1 MAMVEKI
8 KNKLRGNGFLLA
20 VTIVLFFV
28 LYIAGAILYGD
39 RNFTSPQVFLNLF
52 ISNAGLIIAAVGMTF
67 VLITGGI
74 DISIGSV
81 IGVVCMM
88 LAWMMEV
95 KHMSAVVA
103 IILVLAFGVIFG
115 LVQGFLVAY
124 LKIQP
129 FIVTLG
135 GMFFARGLTALIS
148 SDMISIENPTFLSL
162 ANYRIYFGFITYYN
176 NRGVAM
182 HPYIYLS
189 VVIALLVV
197 AISFVILRY
206 TKFGRAVFAVG
217 GNEQSALLMGLN
229 PKVTK
234 LKDGT
239 EIHWIINPNQDGVY
253 QQKLDEALMKQ
264 ADASADD
271 KVDIYLSE
279 TDYVFKYTDKD
290 ADVAMPLTDL
300 GIDPD
305 KDLADQYD
313 FTKTTASD
321 ADGVQ
326 RGSTWQCCPGLL
338 VYRRDIAKDVFGTDD
353 PEKVAE
359 KVKDWDT
366 MKQTAQELKDKGY
379 YTFASY
385 ADTFRLYGNS
395 IDNSWVEPGET
406 TINVD
411 KKITDWISDSKE
423 WLDAGYLNPT
433 VKGQWNDDWNKAMS
447 SQSKV
452 FAFLF
457 PAWGIDFTLKPN
469 WDGEEGQWA
478 VTNPPQEYNWGG
490 SYIHAATGTDN
501 PEHAKDILL
510 AMTADKDNLLKI
522 SKEYSDFTNT
532 KSGMEEAAK
541 DDATFASDFLGG
553 QNAFKYFAPVAE
565 NIKIAPLSSYDQG
578 CVELIQNSFSDYLQ
592 GKVDYDKAKT
602 NFETAIKERYP
613 DITEVKWPE

>member
-28 LYIAGAILYGD
+28 LYIAGAILYGN

-52 ISNAGLIIAAVGMTF
+52 ISNAGLMTI

-234 LKDGT
+234 
-239 EIHWIINPNQDGVY
+239 
-253 QQKLDEALMKQ
+253 
-264 ADASADD
+264 
-271 KVDIYLSE
+271 
-279 TDYVFKYTDKD
+279 
-290 ADVAMPLTDL
+290 
-300 GIDPD
+300 
-305 KDLADQYD
+305 
-313 FTKTTASD
+313 
-321 ADGVQ
+321 
-326 RGSTWQCCPGLL
+326 
-338 VYRRDIAKDVFGTDD
+338 
-353 PEKVAE
+353 
-359 KVKDWDT
+359 
-366 MKQTAQELKDKGY
+366 
-379 YTFASY
+379 
-385 ADTFRLYGNS
+385 
-395 IDNSWVEPGET
+395 
-406 TINVD
+406 
-411 KKITDWISDSKE
+411 
-423 WLDAGYLNPT
+423 
-433 VKGQWNDDWNKAMS
+433 
-447 SQSKV
+447 
-452 FAFLF
+452 
-457 PAWGIDFTLKPN
+457 
-469 WDGEEGQWA
+469 
-478 VTNPPQEYNWGG
+478 
-490 SYIHAATGTDN
+490 
-501 PEHAKDILL
+501 
-510 AMTADKDNLLKI
+510 
-522 SKEYSDFTNT
+522 
-532 KSGMEEAAK
+532 
-541 DDATFASDFLGG
+541 
-553 QNAFKYFAPVAE
+553 
-565 NIKIAPLSSYDQG
+565 
-578 CVELIQNSFSDYLQ
+578 
-592 GKVDYDKAKT
+592 
-602 NFETAIKERYP
+602 
-613 DITEVKWPE
+613 

>member
-103 IILVLAFGVIFG
+103 IILVLVFGVIFG

-135 GMFFARGLTALIS
+135 GLFFARGLTALIS

-234 LKDGT
+234 LKVYVLNGFLASLAGFAFCLNSCGGFVEQARGFEMDAIAAAVIGGT
-239 EIHWIINPNQDGVY
+239 LLTGGVGTVVGSLFGSLIKGIIETIITFQGTLSSWWTRIVI
-253 QQKLDEALMKQ
+253 ALLLCFFVILQ
-264 ADASADD
+264 S
-271 KVDIYLSE
+271 
-279 TDYVFKYTDKD
+279 VFKSIREKR
-290 ADVAMPLTDL
+290 
-300 GIDPD
+300 
-305 KDLADQYD
+305 LAQ
-313 FTKTTASD
+313 
-321 ADGVQ
+321 GN
-326 RGSTWQCCPGLL
+326 
-338 VYRRDIAKDVFGTDD
+338 
-353 PEKVAE
+353 EK
-359 KVKDWDT
+359 
-366 MKQTAQELKDKGY
+366 
-379 YTFASY
+379 
-385 ADTFRLYGNS
+385 
-395 IDNSWVEPGET
+395 
-406 TINVD
+406 
-411 KKITDWISDSKE
+411 
-423 WLDAGYLNPT
+423 
-433 VKGQWNDDWNKAMS
+433 
-447 SQSKV
+447 
-452 FAFLF
+452 
-457 PAWGIDFTLKPN
+457 
-469 WDGEEGQWA
+469 
-478 VTNPPQEYNWGG
+478 
-490 SYIHAATGTDN
+490 
-501 PEHAKDILL
+501 
-510 AMTADKDNLLKI
+510 
-522 SKEYSDFTNT
+522 
-532 KSGMEEAAK
+532 
-541 DDATFASDFLGG
+541 
-553 QNAFKYFAPVAE
+553 
-565 NIKIAPLSSYDQG
+565 
-578 CVELIQNSFSDYLQ
+578 
-592 GKVDYDKAKT
+592 
-602 NFETAIKERYP
+602 
-613 DITEVKWPE
+613 

>member
-28 LYIAGAILYGD
+28 LYIAGAILYGN

-182 HPYIYLS
+182 HIYLS

-234 LKDGT
+234 LKVYVLNGFLASLAGFAFCLNSCGGFVEQARGFEMDAIAAAVIGGT
-239 EIHWIINPNQDGVY
+239 LLTGGVGTVVGSLFGSLIKGIIETIITFQGTLSSWWTRIVI
-253 QQKLDEALMKQ
+253 ALLLCFFVILQ
-264 ADASADD
+264 S
-271 KVDIYLSE
+271 
-279 TDYVFKYTDKD
+279 VFKSIREKR
-290 ADVAMPLTDL
+290 
-300 GIDPD
+300 
-305 KDLADQYD
+305 LAQ
-313 FTKTTASD
+313 
-321 ADGVQ
+321 GN
-326 RGSTWQCCPGLL
+326 
-338 VYRRDIAKDVFGTDD
+338 
-353 PEKVAE
+353 EK
-359 KVKDWDT
+359 
-366 MKQTAQELKDKGY
+366 
-379 YTFASY
+379 
-385 ADTFRLYGNS
+385 
-395 IDNSWVEPGET
+395 
-406 TINVD
+406 
-411 KKITDWISDSKE
+411 
-423 WLDAGYLNPT
+423 
-433 VKGQWNDDWNKAMS
+433 
-447 SQSKV
+447 
-452 FAFLF
+452 
-457 PAWGIDFTLKPN
+457 
-469 WDGEEGQWA
+469 
-478 VTNPPQEYNWGG
+478 
-490 SYIHAATGTDN
+490 
-501 PEHAKDILL
+501 
-510 AMTADKDNLLKI
+510 
-522 SKEYSDFTNT
+522 
-532 KSGMEEAAK
+532 
-541 DDATFASDFLGG
+541 
-553 QNAFKYFAPVAE
+553 
-565 NIKIAPLSSYDQG
+565 
-578 CVELIQNSFSDYLQ
+578 
-592 GKVDYDKAKT
+592 
-602 NFETAIKERYP
+602 
-613 DITEVKWPE
+613 

>member
-1 MAMVEKI
+1 MVEKI

-148 SDMISIENPTFLSL
+148 SDMISIKNPTFLSL

-234 LKDGT
+234 LKVYVLNGFLASLAGFAFCLNSCGGFVEQARGFEMDAIAAAVIGGT
-239 EIHWIINPNQDGVY
+239 FN
-253 QQKLDEALMKQ
+253 
-264 ADASADD
+264 
-271 KVDIYLSE
+271 
-279 TDYVFKYTDKD
+279 
-290 ADVAMPLTDL
+290 
-300 GIDPD
+300 
-305 KDLADQYD
+305 
-313 FTKTTASD
+313 
-321 ADGVQ
+321 
-326 RGSTWQCCPGLL
+326 
-338 VYRRDIAKDVFGTDD
+338 RRCWNCRRI
-353 PEKVAE
+353 
-359 KVKDWDT
+359 
-366 MKQTAQELKDKGY
+366 
-379 YTFASY
+379 
-385 ADTFRLYGNS
+385 
-395 IDNSWVEPGET
+395 
-406 TINVD
+406 TIW
-411 KKITDWISDSKE
+411 ITDQ
-423 WLDAGYLNPT
+423 GY
-433 VKGQWNDDWNKAMS
+433 
-447 SQSKV
+447 
-452 FAFLF
+452 
-457 PAWGIDFTLKPN
+457 
-469 WDGEEGQWA
+469 
-478 VTNPPQEYNWGG
+478 
-490 SYIHAATGTDN
+490 H
-501 PEHAKDILL
+501 
-510 AMTADKDNLLKI
+510 
-522 SKEYSDFTNT
+522 
-532 KSGMEEAAK
+532 
-541 DDATFASDFLGG
+541 
-553 QNAFKYFAPVAE
+553 
-565 NIKIAPLSSYDQG
+565 
-578 CVELIQNSFSDYLQ
+578 
-592 GKVDYDKAKT
+592 
-602 NFETAIKERYP
+602 
-613 DITEVKWPE
+613 